1 MVCHQRLSCA
11 NMQGKRPSQTADEP
25 ASDIRSS
32 LDVRSNTLR
41 YRKRHVGLCADYQK
55 HLACG
60 GNMKTKAVCWGGQ
73 QCVNA
78 SCFRSPSL
86 LNLASWSRK
95 HHVGLCTDYQKRL
108 ACGEVKS
115 CVMAGRIH
123 PLIFQSREDRAFA
136 RHLTW
141 LLDPARA

>member
-1 MVCHQRLSCA
+1 MHRVFALHLTWTL
-11 NMQGKRPSQTADEP
+11 GLE
-25 ASDIRSS
+25 
-32 LDVRSNTLR
+32 NTMMDS
-41 YRKRHVGLCADYQK
+41 VPI
-55 HLACG
+55 
-60 GNMKTKAVCWGGQ
+60 TKL
-73 QCVNA
+73 
-78 SCFRSPSL
+78 L